1 MKKLIYISIFFS
13 IILILNNNFKVF
25 AETIVYRTTNRQYI
39 SQDSSLKVI
48 ETRDIVITKPD
59 WRISSNSIEKFSIIN
74 LEENITEEKIQ
85 KTKASIKTLSTNT
98 KILNITENEN
108 KSVITV
114 DVEILDE
121 VIYEKPIKIILEYTN
136 FTLQNSYGLVT
147 DIYIPGFS
155 NNYQFK
161 TANSSEEVI
170 TELLIPKNL
179 PNINFVSLPHHKE
192 DKGSH
197 ISIKFFSSDLIG
209 KTAWVQIGTTQQYK
223 FKLSQKIPKSIDLPI
238 GVNLVKMI
246 IPGDRETSGFAQK
259 TYYSSISPET
269 ISLEIDSE
277 NNLIATFK
285 IKSNQ
290 DTIIVLEGFIQT
302 TVDIENNKGKES
314 LFIDKNKYLKPA
326 LYWES
331 NSPELIQFA
340 TEIKS
345 LSLTNSSNL
354 LITLYNEIVNRI
366 DYSKV
371 KKYGLNERQG
381 ALATLQGA
389 AAVCMEYSDLLIATA
404 RALGI
409 PARAAFGYG
418 FSGSSDTQLTVEP
431 HQWTELFWEGKWVAV
446 DTTWGESGR
455 EIIGG
460 RLNHIYTHV
469 AYIDPNTPPTLSINS
484 IGNITFIESMTY
496 EILAYSG
503 NIPANL
509 MTPTMLLNK
518 YLTSN
523 NFSQNYIVL
532 LINDILERTNARLEM
547 YIYDVFNFEIKNTT
561 EKLGL
566 FFVSLITLIYI
577 SKKLKPVK
585 NRKINYESPNQRF
598 RV

>member
-1 MKKLIYISIFFS
+1 
-13 IILILNNNFKVF
+13 
-25 AETIVYRTTNRQYI
+25 
-39 SQDSSLKVI
+39 
-48 ETRDIVITKPD
+48 
-59 WRISSNSIEKFSIIN
+59 
-74 LEENITEEKIQ
+74 
-85 KTKASIKTLSTNT
+85 
-98 KILNITENEN
+98 
-108 KSVITV
+108 
-114 DVEILDE
+114 
-121 VIYEKPIKIILEYTN
+121 
-136 FTLQNSYGLVT
+136 
-147 DIYIPGFS
+147 
-155 NNYQFK
+155 
-161 TANSSEEVI
+161 
-170 TELLIPKNL
+170 
-179 PNINFVSLPHHKE
+179 
-192 DKGSH
+192 
-197 ISIKFFSSDLIG
+197 
-209 KTAWVQIGTTQQYK
+209 
-223 FKLSQKIPKSIDLPI
+223 
-238 GVNLVKMI
+238 
-246 IPGDRETSGFAQK
+246 
-259 TYYSSISPET
+259 
-269 ISLEIDSE
+269 
-277 NNLIATFK
+277 
-285 IKSNQ
+285 
-290 DTIIVLEGFIQT
+290 
-302 TVDIENNKGKES
+302 
-314 LFIDKNKYLKPA
+314 
-326 LYWES
+326 
-331 NSPELIQFA
+331 
-340 TEIKS
+340 
-345 LSLTNSSNL
+345 
-354 LITLYNEIVNRI
+354 
-366 DYSKV
+366 
-371 KKYGLNERQG
+371 
-381 ALATLQGA
+381 
-389 AAVCMEYSDLLIATA
+389 MEYSDLLIATA